1 MSACNTGTPKAEIDE
16 AYQQA
21 EAAVRVTKKF
31 QDDIEILG
39 LTVKHYE
46 DKIRYLRMEKD
57 GVDDS
62 IIDLEVI
69 TGKHHASSIKPEEE
83 DSQSEDET
91 YKNILKLEK
100 SAAGLVCQLKTRH
113 GTQVSHSPL
122 VNDVIGIVATLGKV
136 DDENLSW
143 LFAEYLG
150 KETMLALVCKTFIG
164 VEAIESCDTEGAI
177 NRNHGLH
184 GLGYSVG
191 RTIHGRF
198 HVICLADIIP
208 YVGKFIAN
216 DPQRRLD
223 LPKPKF
229 PGGEIPSGFLGYAV
243 NMIHIDKAN
252 FYVTTSG
259 YGLRETLF
267 YHLFSHL
274 QVYRT
279 RKDMLKA
286 RPLISDG
293 ALSLDGGI
301 MRSRGDYYLGNRE
314 EAEVKFPRICEK
326 SSVPGNYYEIENN
339 LHRKKWD
346 LERLLE
352 VMQREQSKLDQA
364 KFDFEIKKQDF
375 VRFLARSSHPA
386 QPKQEQQ

>member
-21 EAAVRVTKKF
+21 EAAVRVTKKFQDDIEILGLTVKHYEDKIRYLRMEKDGVDDSIIDLEDHHMNQTIALNNNCRLPPQKF

-122 VNDVIGIVATLGKV
+122 VNDVTGIVATLGKV

-143 LFAEYLG
+143 
-150 KETMLALVCKTFIG
+150 
-164 VEAIESCDTEGAI
+164 
-177 NRNHGLH
+177 
-184 GLGYSVG
+184 
-191 RTIHGRF
+191 
-198 HVICLADIIP
+198 
-208 YVGKFIAN
+208 
-216 DPQRRLD
+216 
-223 LPKPKF
+223 
-229 PGGEIPSGFLGYAV
+229 
-243 NMIHIDKAN
+243 
-252 FYVTTSG
+252 
-259 YGLRETLF
+259 
-267 YHLFSHL
+267 
-274 QVYRT
+274 
-279 RKDMLKA
+279 
-286 RPLISDG
+286 
-293 ALSLDGGI
+293 
-301 MRSRGDYYLGNRE
+301 E